1 MLERSSRH
9 RQPERARPLVR
20 GFALFLLTAASAL
33 SSVPGWATE
42 RVYYFRRITGDYD
55 LAQNSVNALLQ
66 DRDGLI
72 WIGTQGGLHRY
83 DGYRF
88 ELIQHD
94 PDVPGSLPDSLVT
107 ALTEDHRQRLW
118 AGANSGHVVHY
129 DRQARQFKP
138 LVDADG
144 SPTARG
150 AVGALLSHPQLGL
163 LIGAANG
170 LDRVDLNGVRKPRM
184 RLDLV
189 TAAPLPVHQ
198 LVDDGGGGV
207 WIATDRGVFRV
218 QPMPL
223 RAIPWA
229 REQLPGRVNCLLK
242 AGEGVLWVGAAD
254 GLWRIGAD
262 GVATLAWKLRDDPAS
277 PGRTDIR
284 ALRADGAGRLWM
296 TIYGRGVA
304 VLDPATHSFK
314 LLLHDPSLVGSV
326 PENFVRPLMMD
337 SAGMLWVGG
346 DTRGVSLVD
355 PAGAKFAYVVD
366 DQDRSRII
374 QTNNIRVLAQASPS
388 TLWVGTEGAG
398 LKRYDRRNGMFE
410 DFTSVLTAALGM
422 GDKPVVL
429 RVFAVIPGTGSR
441 WWIASNLGVFDL
453 DPAARQATRLPMDSV
468 APNALRSHVVRAMTR
483 DPDGDLWIGTFE
495 SGLVRVPADGGPW
508 VEYRS
513 RADRADS
520 LWSDAIL
527 ALTRDRKG
535 RLWIGTFDGLN
546 VLDTRSG
553 RMQRVARADGTRD
566 GLGGNLV
573 REIFETRVG
582 TIWVG
587 THSGLHRLVSVDGN
601 RFRFQR
607 FSTRHGLPDATIY
620 AIEEDQAGRLWV
632 STNRGI
638 SRVDVEAGKFRNFVP
653 ADGLQALEFNAG
665 ASAALASGELAF
677 GGVQGFNLFDPRRI
691 SDSRFEPQVVLT
703 GYRGGPAR
711 HVVQQPGQLKS
722 LELQQKHRWF
732 AFEFAAPDYGAGGRT
747 RFRYR
752 LDGFDQD
759 WIDNGTRNEIAYT
772 NLDAGLYTLRVA
784 ATNRDG
790 RWSGRTLDLPLRI
803 VPPWWVSLP
812 MQLAYA
818 AAILAVAGLL
828 FWYAH
833 RRRLRRREYHVALRE
848 RDKRLQVAIWGSGDE
863 FWDYDLRDQ
872 RLHRIGAD
880 SLLGMP
886 SEQSI
891 SAEEWRRNA
900 VHPHDRAAVEARI
913 DALASGATDHY
924 ESQHRIRNA
933 EGDWVWVLSRGKV
946 VERDADGKAAR
957 IAGTARDVTAIRQA
971 QRERLIAQQVIRS
984 MSEAVTVTD
993 LEFRFV
999 SINPAFTRMLGYDE
1013 ETILGQDAAILNA
1026 EQHDE
1031 QFYETVRAAAVEH
1044 GRWSGELWQR
1054 CESGEELLCALDIS
1068 EVRDA
1073 SGQRTHFVGVLTDI
1087 TERKRVE
1094 QELRYLANY
1103 DGLTGLPNRALL
1115 GERLAHALIRARR
1128 NGQRVA
1134 VLFLDLDRFKY
1145 INDSLGHNA
1154 GDRLLKA
1161 VGARLRATVPESAT
1175 VARLGGDE
1183 FTVVLEGLSDISEAE
1198 VCAQRVLDAFSKAL
1212 VVDGRTEFVIS
1223 PSIGISVSPEH
1234 GLVPTDL
1241 LKFADAAMY
1250 QAKERG
1256 RNTYLVY
1263 SDAMEARN
1271 KLRGELSG
1279 RLQKALDNN
1288 ELRLVYQPRMSLDD
1302 GRITGVE
1309 ALLRWRSDAL
1319 GEVGPAI
1326 FIPLAEETGLIV
1338 AIGDWVLREAVRQL
1352 QAWSDEG
1359 VNVPSMAV
1367 NISMLQLFRGDL
1379 ITRLMAA
1386 LHGVQVKGH
1395 RLELE
1400 LTESILMANPD
1411 HAIEALTQ
1419 IKALGVRIAVDDFG
1433 TGYSSLAYLKRLPID
1448 SVKIDRTFVGDI
1460 DSDADDRVITDTIII
1475 MAHTLGLTV
1484 IAEGVETQEQMDYLR
1499 EKGCDEAQGFLVSH
1513 PLEADDCLAFLR
1525 RNRMTLDIA

>member
-1 MLERSSRH
+1 ML
-9 RQPERARPLVR
+9 
-20 GFALFLLTAASAL
+20 SA
-33 SSVPGWATE
+33 PIAATE
-42 RVYYFRRITGDYD
+42 RVHYFRRITGDYD
-55 LAQNSVNALLQ
+55 LAQNSVQALLQ

-88 ELIQHD
+88 ELMQQD
-94 PDVPGSLPDSLVT
+94 PEAAGSLPDNLVT
-107 ALTEDHRQRLW
+107 ALAEDHQQELW
-118 AGANSGHVVHY
+118 VGTNSGHVVRY
-129 DRQARQFKP
+129 DRRARRFRP
-138 LVDADG
+138 LADAPGDR
-144 SPTARG
+144 SSRG
-150 AVGALLSHPQLGL
+150 AVGALLAHPQLGL
-163 LIGAANG
+163 LIGGVSG
-170 LDRVDLNGVRKPRM
+170 LDR
-184 RLDLV
+184 LDLEGRYQPRLKLDP
-189 TAAPLPVHQ
+189 AAPRPIPIRQ
-198 LVDDGGGGV
+198 LADDGRGGV
-207 WIATDRGVFRV
+207 WVATDSGVFRV
-218 QPMPL
+218 QPTPL
-223 RAIPWA
+223 RVNQVAI
-229 REQLPGRVNCLLK
+229 EDLPGRVNCLLAADGGAVW
-242 AGEGVLWVGAAD
+242 AGTAD

-262 GVATLAWKLRDDPAS
+262 GMAAMVWRLPEDAVAPS
-277 PGRTDIR
+277 RTDIR
-284 ALRADGAGRLWM
+284 DLREDGSGKLWM
-296 TIYGRGVA
+296 TVYGRGVVA
-304 VLDPATHSFK
+304 LEVASGTFKQLQHDPA
-314 LLLHDPSLVGSV
+314 LVGSL
-326 PENFVRPLMMD
+326 PEDFVRSLMLD
-337 SAGMLWVGG
+337 RAGMLWVGG

-355 PAGAKFAYVVD
+355 PAGAKFTYVVND
-366 DQDRSRII
+366 LDPKRFIEN
-374 QTNNIRVLAQASPS
+374 NNIRVLTPSGASK
-388 TLWVGTEGAG
+388 LWLGTEGAG
-398 LKRYDRRNGMFE
+398 LKRYDRVTGAFE
-410 DFTSVLTAALGM
+410 DFTPALTAALGIA
-422 GDKPVVL
+422 DKPILL
-429 RVFAVIPGTGSR
+429 RIFAITPGVPGH

-453 DPAARQATRLPMDSV
+453 DELARTATMLPID
-468 APNALRSHVVRAMTR
+468 ATKPNSLRSHVVRAIVR
-483 DPDGDLWIGTFE
+483 EPDGGLWLGTFNH
-495 SGLVRVPADGGPW
+495 GLVHVPADGGDW
-508 VEYRS
+508 TEYRKN
-513 RADRADS
+513 AGHGEQ
-520 LWSDAIL
+520 LWSDAVL
-527 ALTRDRKG
+527 ALTLDRKG

-546 VLDTRSG
+546 VWDTATQT
-553 RMQRVARADGTRD
+553 MQRVAQASAAPDD
-566 GLGGNLV
+566 LAGNLV
-573 REIFETRVG
+573 REIFESRDG
-582 TIWVG
+582 SIWIG
-587 THSGLHRLVSVDGN
+587 THSGLHRWLGVDQG
-601 RFRFQR
+601 RFRFKR
-607 FSTRHGLPDATIY
+607 YLTRHGLPDATIY
-620 AIEEDQAGRLWV
+620 AIEEDARGQLWI

-638 SRVDVEAGKFRNFVP
+638 SRFNARAGTFRNFVP

-665 ASAALASGELAF
+665 ASAKLADGSMAF
-677 GGVQGFNLFDPRRI
+677 GGVQGFNLFDPLRV
-691 SDSRFEPQVVLT
+691 SDSRYAPKVVLT
-703 GYRGGPAR
+703 GFRSGPNR
-711 HVVQQPGQLKS
+711 NVVEQPEQLGS
-722 LELQQKHRWF
+722 LSLPQKDRWF
-732 AFEFAAPDYGAGGRT
+732 AFEFAAPDYGAGVRT
-747 RFRYR
+747 RFRYQ
-752 LDGFDQD
+752 LVGFDPD

-772 NLDAGLYTLRVA
+772 NLDAGRYRLRVA

-790 RWSGRTLDLPLRI
+790 RWSEHELALPLR
-803 VPPWWVSLP
+803 VVSPWWWSLP
-812 MQLAYA
+812 IQLAYA
-818 AAILAVAGLL
+818 VAALVIAGLM
-828 FWYAH
+828 FYATH
-833 RRRLRRREYHVALRE
+833 RRRLRRREHHNALRE

-863 FWDYDLRDQ
+863 FWDYDLKEQ

-880 SLLGMP
+880 SLLGMT
-886 SEQSI
+886 SDHAI
-891 SAEEWRRNA
+891 SAEEWRRDA
-900 VHPHDRAAVEARI
+900 VHPHDLAQVEARF

-933 EGDWVWVLSRGKV
+933 QGDWVWVLSRGKV
-946 VERDADGKAAR
+946 VERDAEGRAVR

-993 LEFRFV
+993 LAFRFI
-999 SINPAFTRMLGYDE
+999 SINPAFTRMLGYNEDAV
-1013 ETILGQDAAILNA
+1013 LGQDAAILNA
-1026 EQHDE
+1026 GQHDGH
-1031 QFYETVRAAAVEH
+1031 FYETIRAAAVEH

-1054 CESGEELLCALDIS
+1054 CENGEELLCALDVS

-1073 SGQRTHFVGVLTDI
+1073 AGQRTHFVGVITDI

-1128 NGQRVA
+1128 TGQRVA

-1161 VGARLRATVPESAT
+1161 VGVRLRAIVPESAT

-1183 FTVVLEGLSDISEAE
+1183 FTVVLENLHDISEAE
-1198 VCAQRVLDAFSKAL
+1198 VVAQRVLDAFTKAL

-1223 PSIGISVSPEH
+1223 PSIGISASPEH

-1319 GEVGPAI
+1319 GEVGPSI

-1352 QAWSDEG
+1352 QAWSDVG
-1359 VNVPSMAV
+1359 VHLPSMAV

-1386 LHGVQVKGH
+1386 LQGVQVKGH

-1411 HAIEALTQ
+1411 HAIESLTQ

-1448 SVKIDRTFVGDI
+1448 SVKIDRAFVGDI
-1460 DSDADDRVITDTIII
+1460 DTDADDRVITDTIII

-1513 PLEADDCLAFLR
+1513 PLEADDCLEFLR
-1525 RNRMTLDIA
+1525 RHRMTMDIA